1 MSTTH
6 VDPYLAGRADLATA
20 RANAAAVK
28 VTAKATALAATLAA
42 KEAAKTS
49 AAERRE
55 SDRQTRLAEKTR
67 RRAERWAALA
77 ALGEFLMR
85 HWQLTLWLPVIVAPG
100 ILAWEGQTS
109 AGNAIFGSGL
119 GFLLALFTE
128 CSSWALLAQAEIRRR
143 AGHPVGATLAAAWLV
158 AAVGA
163 GLNYVHGSQDPG
175 ASWHGVVMALVS
187 VSGFA
192 VHQVSH
198 ARLDLLAAVRAWWA
212 GRGRRRLA
220 RAARVRVRR
229 YELAAVRSATAV
241 LHPDG
246 AVSLRYPA
254 GAVMLARRWWAPWT
268 RRLVTGPAYSLA
280 EDVTRLLADRPSGPS
295 AAWPDATE
303 TPPARQSDTV
313 SADVPGTASDESAAE
328 ASGRVQDPINRPGRD
343 RPAPDAAGLSEA
355 DQVMVEVARK
365 AIADGSLP
373 AQPSGYAIY
382 RHVLDGKGDKARAY
396 RIQEALI
403 GGDTRL
409 HAVS

>member
-6 VDPYLAGRADLATA
+6 VDPYLAGRAQLATA
-20 RANAAAVK
+20 KADAATAK
-28 VTAKATALAATLAA
+28 ITAKATAAAATLAA
-42 KEAAKTS
+42 QEAAKT
-49 AAERRE
+49 AAAQRRE
-55 SDRQTRLAEKTR
+55 ADRQRRRAEKR
-67 RRAERWAALA
+67 QRRAERWAALA
-77 ALGEFLMR
+77 ALGEFLLA
-85 HWQLTLWLPVIVAPG
+85 HWQLALWLPVIVAPG

-109 AGNAIFGSGL
+109 AGDAIFGPGL

-143 AGHPVGATLAAAWLV
+143 AGHPVGATLVAAWLV

-198 ARLDLLAAVRAWWA
+198 CRTDLLAAVRAWWA
-212 GRGRRRLA
+212 GRQRRRLT
-220 RAARVRVRR
+220 RAARSRVRR

-241 LHPDG
+241 LHADG
-246 AVSLRYPA
+246 AVSLRYPDGPVA
-254 GAVMLARRWWAPWT
+254 LVRRWWAPWT

-280 EDVTRLLADRPSGPS
+280 EDVTRLLAGRPSGPS
-295 AAWPDATE
+295 AVWPDATRTPSEPTPQTSSGESTAE
-303 TPPARQSDTV
+303 T
-313 SADVPGTASDESAAE
+313 
-328 ASGRVQDPINRPGRD
+328 SGRVDSPINRPDRD
-343 RPAPDAAGLSEA
+343 RPAPDAPGLSED
-355 DQVMVEVARK
+355 DQAVLDAVRT

-373 AQPSGYAIY
+373 ERPSGYAIY
-382 RHVLDGKGDKARAY
+382 RHILGGRGDKARAY
-396 RIQEALI
+396 RIQEALTD
-403 GGDTRL
+403 GDTRL